1 MQIDDNTYIAQYY
14 DELVEKHGN
23 SHKSCDYGHKESQE
37 KKFKVLLGVFDQ
49 KSIDILDVGCGTGD
63 FYGYLKKKFNDIN
76 YEGIDL
82 SEKMVTL
89 CKSKYGENLFKQKN
103 VLDYI
108 NKKDFIIANGVFYL
122 IRKNPEKNMQILI
135 NYMFSLCCKGVAF
148 NSLSSWAT
156 KKEEKEFYADPLKTL
171 EFCSTFTHKVV
182 LRHDYL
188 PHDFTIYMYK

>member
-1 MQIDDNTYIAQYY
+1 MQTEDNAYIERYY
-14 DELVEKHGN
+14 NELVEKYGD
-23 SHKSCDYGHKESQE
+23 SYKSCDYGNKDSQI

-49 KSIDILDVGCGTGD
+49 KAISVLDVGCGTGD
-63 FYGYLKKKFNDIN
+63 FYCYLKEKFNYIN

-82 SEKMVTL
+82 SEKMVAL
-89 CKSKYGENLFKQKN
+89 CKSKYGEKLFKQKN
-103 VLDYI
+103 LLDYKH
-108 NKKDFIIANGVFYL
+108 KKDFIVANGVFYL
-122 IRKNPEKNMQILI
+122 IRTNPEKNMQILI

-156 KKEEKEFYADPLKTL
+156 KKEEKEFYADPIKIL
-171 EFCSTFTHKVV
+171 EFCSTLTQKVV